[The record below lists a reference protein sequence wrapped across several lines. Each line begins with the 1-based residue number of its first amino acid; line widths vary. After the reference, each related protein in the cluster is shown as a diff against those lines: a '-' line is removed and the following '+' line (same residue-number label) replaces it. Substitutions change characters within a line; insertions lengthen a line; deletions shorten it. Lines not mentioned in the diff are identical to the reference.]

1 MFWMLFPQM
10 QLFFLNQG
18 LNSKFIEIIHVL
30 FHRQTMIL
38 SIVQHKTRKDEIII
52 ICPDTTKFH
61 KLCNFLTKTA
71 GLKMVEKGQR
81 LSFKHLNHLEEDVAK
96 IKTAEYIQI
105 IPRETI
111 TADKPNVNESNVN
124 ESNVN
129 ESNVNESNVNE
140 SNVNE
145 SNVSESNVG
154 ESNVGESN
162 VGESNVGKSNVGES
176 NHGEVL
182 TLLQH
187 IGQKRYQS
195 VSSDSMALA
204 VLYYSIGK
212 NIAPKGSSA
221 NYMRLVYTMNANFP
235 GVWLLNFQDTVVWL
249 ESLSSSEN
257 YLLKRAMETGPHATV
272 GVMGS
277 LMSVHAWKKHFNT
290 MLI

>member
-61 KLCNFLTKTA
+61 KLCNFLTKTV

-96 IKTAEYIQI
+96 IKTAEFIQI

-129 ESNVNESNVNE
+129 ESNVNESNVSESNVSE

-154 ESNVGESN
+154 E
-162 VGESNVGKSNVGES
+162 SNVGES

-221 NYMRLVYTMNANFP
+221 NYVRLVYTMNANFP

>member
-96 IKTAEYIQI
+96 IKTAEFIQI

-129 ESNVNESNVNE
+129 ESNVNESNVSE

-145 SNVSESNVG
+145 SNVG
-154 ESNVGESN
+154 E
-162 VGESNVGKSNVGES
+162 SNVGES

-204 VLYYSIGK
+204 VLYYSIRK